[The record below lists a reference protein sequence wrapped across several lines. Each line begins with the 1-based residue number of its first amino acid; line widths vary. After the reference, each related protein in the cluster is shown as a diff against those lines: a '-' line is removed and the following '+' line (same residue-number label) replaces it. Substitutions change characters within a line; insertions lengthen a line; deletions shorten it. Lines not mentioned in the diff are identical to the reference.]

1 MAPPSLSEEMKGSQL
16 FPFTIPHWNYMFY
29 GKVSPSLTNPLLVT
43 LGKMHLFAGDLQ
55 TRVDITPCLTATL
68 NMYLIFRCNEPL

>member
-1 MAPPSLSEEMKGSQL
+1 
-16 FPFTIPHWNYMFY
+16 MFY

-43 LGKMHLFAGDLQ
+43 LGKMHLFAGDMQ
-55 TRVDITPCLTATL
+55 THVDITPCLTATL